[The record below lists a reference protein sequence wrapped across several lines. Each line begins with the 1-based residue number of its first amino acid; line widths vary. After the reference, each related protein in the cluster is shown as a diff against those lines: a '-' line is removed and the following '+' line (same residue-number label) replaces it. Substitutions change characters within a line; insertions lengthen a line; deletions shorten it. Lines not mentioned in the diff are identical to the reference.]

1 MATIETSIFD
11 TLIVV
16 TFENTAINTIDS
28 IICVDRDVLAEQ
40 LEYIE
45 EQDHLTL
52 ICVANAAVA
61 RVAGAAPSFPV
72 HELHALASPQL
83 APTTVKNC

>member
-11 TLIVV
+11 TLIVI
-16 TFENTAINTIDS
+16 TFENTAINTISS
-28 IICVDRDVLAEQ
+28 IVCVDRDVLAEQ

-52 ICVANAAVA
+52 ISATNAAVA
-61 RVAGAAPSFPV
+61 RVAGSRSSFPV
-72 HELHALASPQL
+72 HELHSLESTQI
-83 APTTVKNC
+83 APAPAKNC

>member
-1 MATIETSIFD
+1 MTIETSIFD
-11 TLIVV
+11 TLIAI
-16 TFENTAINTIDS
+16 TFRNEATGQIDT
-28 IICVDRDVLAEQ
+28 IICIDRDVLADQ
-40 LEYIE
+40 LARIE
-45 EQDHLTL
+45 EADHLTL

-83 APTTVKNC
+83 APATVKNC